1 MKLSGGVS
9 IGQFI
14 PGESYV
20 HSLDPRCKIIGIF
33 ILLAAPFIAKSPS
46 DFIPIALA
54 LAALTRLSR
63 IKLGT
68 VLRSGRPV
76 VFLVA
81 FTVVLNI
88 FWTPGHELA
97 RIGPLSVTREGVT
110 LAFCIGLRLYFLVMF
125 AALMMM
131 TTSPMAFAGGLESIL
146 SPLAVL
152 RFPVSEMAMMM
163 TIALRFIPTFF
174 EETDKIL
181 KAQMSRGADFES
193 GGLIKRARAFIPV
206 LVPLFVLVFARAENL
221 AVAMESRGYV
231 PGVPRSRLNPLVWN
245 MRETVSLFCVAAFVI
260 FTALWDRYMPELIS
274 RWLESF

>member
-1 MKLSGGVS
+1 MKLHGGIS

-20 HSLDPRCKIIGIF
+20 HSLDPRCKIIGVF
-33 ILLAAPFIAKSPS
+33 IMLAAPFIAKSPS
-46 DFIPIALA
+46 DFIPIAFA
-54 LAALTRLSR
+54 LAAITRLAR
-63 IKLGT
+63 IRLGT

-81 FTVVLNI
+81 FTVILNM
-88 FWTPGHELA
+88 FWTPGRELA
-97 RIGPLSVTREGVT
+97 RIGPLRVTEEGVI
-110 LAFCIGLRLYFLVMF
+110 LAFCVGFRLYFLVMF
-125 AALMMM
+125 AAILMM

-146 SPLAVL
+146 SPLAAL

-181 KAQMSRGADFES
+181 KAQISRGADFES
-193 GGLIKRARAFIPV
+193 GGLIKRARSFIPV

-221 AVAMESRGYV
+221 AIAMESRGYV
-231 PGVPRSRLNPLVWN
+231 PGIPRSRLNPLVWTA
-245 MRETVSLFCVAAFVI
+245 RETISILSVAVFMI
-260 FTALWDRYMPELIS
+260 FSVLWDRYTPELIS
-274 RWLESF
+274 RWLESL

>member
-1 MKLSGGVS
+1 MKLNSGIS

-14 PGESYV
+14 PGESYI
-20 HSLDPRCKIIGIF
+20 HSLDPRCKIIGVF
-33 ILLAAPFIAKSPS
+33 ILLAAPFMAKSPS
-46 DFIPIALA
+46 DFIPIAFA
-54 LAALTRLSR
+54 LAAITRLAR

-81 FTVVLNI
+81 FTVVLNL
-88 FWTPGHELA
+88 FWTPGRELA
-97 RIGPLSVTREGVT
+97 RIGPLRVTEEGVI
-110 LAFCIGLRLYFLVMF
+110 LAICIGLRLYFLVMF
-125 AALMMM
+125 AAVLMMA
-131 TTSPMAFAGGLESIL
+131 TSPMAFAGGLESIL
-146 SPLAVL
+146 SPMAAL

-181 KAQMSRGADFES
+181 KAQISRGADFES

-206 LVPLFVLVFARAENL
+206 LVPLFVLVFVRAENL

-231 PGVPRSRLNPLVWN
+231 PGVPRTRLNPLVWTA
-245 MRETVSLFCVAAFVI
+245 RETISILCVVVFMI
-260 FTALWDRYMPELIS
+260 FTVLWDKYTPGLIS
-274 RWLESF
+274 RWLESL

>member
-1 MKLSGGVS
+1 MKLSSGIS

-14 PGESYV
+14 PGESYI
-20 HSLDPRCKIIGIF
+20 HSLDPRCKIIGVF
-33 ILLAAPFIAKSPS
+33 ILLAAPFIAKSPA
-46 DFIPIALA
+46 DFIPVAFC
-54 LAALTRLSR
+54 LAALARFAR

-76 VFLVA
+76 LFLVA
-81 FTVVLNI
+81 FTIILNM

-97 RIGPLSVTREGVT
+97 RFGPLRVTEEGVT

-125 AALMMM
+125 AAILMM
-131 TTSPMAFAGGLESIL
+131 TTSPMAFASGLESIL
-146 SPLAVL
+146 SPLVAL

-181 KAQMSRGADFES
+181 KAQISRGADFES
-193 GGLIKRARAFIPV
+193 GGMLKRARSFIPV

-221 AVAMESRGYV
+221 AIAMESRGYV
-231 PGVPRSRLNPLVWN
+231 PGAPRSRLNPLVWTA
-245 MRETVSLFCVAAFVI
+245 RETASILCLAAFTI
-260 FTALWDRYMPELIS
+260 FTVLWDRYIPEFVSPWLGS
-274 RWLESF
+274 R

>member
-1 MKLSGGVS
+1 MKLRGGIS

-20 HSLDPRCKIIGIF
+20 HSLDPRCKIIGIL
-33 ILLAAPFIAKSPS
+33 ILLAAPFMTKSPS
-46 DFIPIALA
+46 DFIPIAFA
-54 LAALTRLSR
+54 LAAITRLAR

-76 VFLVA
+76 IFLAVF
-81 FTVVLNI
+81 TIVLNL
-88 FWTPGHELA
+88 FWTPGCELA
-97 RIGPLSVTREGVT
+97 RIGPLRVTEEGVI
-110 LAFCIGLRLYFLVMF
+110 LAICLGLRLYFLVMF
-125 AALMMM
+125 AALLMM
-131 TTSPMAFAGGLESIL
+131 TTSPMDFAGGLESIL

-152 RFPVSEMAMMM
+152 RFPVAEMAMMM

-181 KAQMSRGADFES
+181 KAQISRGADFES
-193 GGLIKRARAFIPV
+193 GGPIKRARAFIPV

-221 AVAMESRGYV
+221 AIAMESRGYV
-231 PGVPRSRLNPLVWN
+231 PGVPRSRLNPLVWAA
-245 MRETVSLFCVAAFVI
+245 RETISILCVVVFIV
-260 FTALWDRYMPELIS
+260 FTVLWNRYTPELIS

>member
-14 PGESYV
+14 PGESYI
-20 HSLDPRCKIIGIF
+20 HSLDPRCKIIGVF
-33 ILLAAPFIAKSPS
+33 ILLSVPFMAKSPF
-46 DFIPIALA
+46 DFIPIAFG
-54 LAALTRLSR
+54 LAAITKLAG
-63 IKLGT
+63 IKPGT

-81 FTVVLNI
+81 FTVVLNL
-88 FWTPGHELA
+88 FWTPGRELA
-97 RIGPLSVTREGVT
+97 RLGPLRVTEEGVS
-110 LAFCIGLRLYFLVMF
+110 LAFCIGLRIYFLVMF
-125 AALMMM
+125 AAILMM

-146 SPLAVL
+146 SPLAAL

-174 EETDKIL
+174 DETDKIL
-181 KAQMSRGADFES
+181 KAQISRGADFES
-193 GGLIKRARAFIPV
+193 GGPIKRARSFIPV

-231 PGVPRSRLNPLVWN
+231 PGAPRSRLNPLVWTA
-245 MRETVSLFCVAAFVI
+245 RETVSVLCAGLLVLFS
-260 FTALWDRYMPELIS
+260 ALWNRYAPEMVS
-274 RWLESF
+274 RWAGSL

>member
-33 ILLAAPFIAKSPS
+33 MLLALPFLAKSPF
-46 DFIPIALA
+46 DFLTVAFA
-54 LAALTRLSR
+54 LAALTKLSR
-63 IKLGT
+63 IKLGA

-81 FTVVLNI
+81 FTVVLNL

-97 RIGPLSVTREGVT
+97 RLGPLAVTREGVN

-125 AALMMM
+125 SALLMM
-131 TTSPMAFAGGLESIL
+131 TTSPMAFAGGLERLL
-146 SPLAVL
+146 SPLEVFKL
-152 RFPVSEMAMMM
+152 PVSELAMMM

-181 KAQMSRGADFES
+181 KAQISRGADFES
-193 GGLIKRARAFIPV
+193 GGPIKRARSFIPV

-231 PGVPRSRLNPLVWN
+231 PGAPRSRLNPLEWTV
-245 MRETVSLFCVAAFVI
+245 RETIFILSVAAFLI
-260 FTALWDRYMPELIS
+260 FTVLWNRYTAEFISLWPE
-274 RWLESF
+274 